1 MSRIAIPSRDAAPAA
16 SQPVL
21 HAIDRQLGSVPN
33 LFRLVSIS
41 PAALSALTGLS
52 GALGKTLDART
63 RTRIALAV
71 AQVNSCDYC
80 LSAHSYIGLNL
91 NNLNKLDQEELLLN
105 RRGASG
111 DRKADAAVHF
121 AARVAETRGK
131 VGDDELEAVRAAG
144 YTDAQ
149 VIEIVGVVA
158 ENFFTN
164 LVNKVA
170 DTDIDFPIVS
180 AGELHQ
186 LA

>member
-1 MSRIAIPSRDAAPAA
+1 MSRIAIPSRDAVPAA
-16 SQPVL
+16 SQPILDAVE
-21 HAIDRQLGSVPN
+21 RQLGSVPN

-52 GALGKTLDART
+52 GALGKTLDAKT

-71 AQVNSCDYC
+71 AQANSCDYC

-91 NNLNKLDQEELLLN
+91 NKLDQEELLLN
-105 RRGASG
+105 RSGASG
-111 DRKADAAVHF
+111 DRKANAAVHF
-121 AARVAETRGK
+121 AARVAETRGQ
-131 VGDDELEAVRAAG
+131 VEDDELEAVRAAG

-149 VIEIVGVVA
+149 VIEIIGVVA

-170 DTDIDFPIVS
+170 DTDMDFPIVS
-180 AGELHQ
+180 AGALRQ